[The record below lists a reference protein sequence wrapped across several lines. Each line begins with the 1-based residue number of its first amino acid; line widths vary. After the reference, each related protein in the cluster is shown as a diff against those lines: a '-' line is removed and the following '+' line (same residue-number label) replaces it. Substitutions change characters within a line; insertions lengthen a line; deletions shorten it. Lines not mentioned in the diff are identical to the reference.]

1 MYFMLNILK
10 AKQNIKDK
18 YLTINTIKENSKLKA
33 KLNKNEYN
41 NTIYYPSSN
50 KEWFNSIYSYN
61 KSYIKSI
68 ITKHIMLNSLFKNYL
83 LHSNNYLYAGTLIF
97 YISIFLK
104 IIYDVP
110 KVIYMSECGK
120 NRK

>member
-1 MYFMLNILK
+1 MLNILK

-50 KEWFNSIYSYN
+50 KE
-61 KSYIKSI
+61 
-68 ITKHIMLNSLFKNYL
+68 
-83 LHSNNYLYAGTLIF
+83 
-97 YISIFLK
+97 
-104 IIYDVP
+104 
-110 KVIYMSECGK
+110 
-120 NRK
+120 